1 MSGFFV
7 LKFRVV
13 FLYKKNMPDKFF
25 KLIKSQKIEDAEK
38 IYGKEELSALM
49 AEFNGLMGL

>member
-25 KLIKSQKIEDAEK
+25 KLIKNQKMEDAEK

-49 AEFNGLMGL
+49 TEFNGLMGL